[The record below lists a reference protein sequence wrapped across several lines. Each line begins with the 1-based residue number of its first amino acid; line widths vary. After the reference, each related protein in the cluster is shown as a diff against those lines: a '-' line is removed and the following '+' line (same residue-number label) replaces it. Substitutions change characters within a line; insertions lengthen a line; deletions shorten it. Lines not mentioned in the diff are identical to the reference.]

1 MLLVVGSRW
10 DLRWWY
16 GNHCVGDSSSFGDYV
31 VYFVFRLIDSEVPL
45 SLEVI
50 GKAATGTACLKCGNE
65 HTDML
70 SKNVR
75 YVRTMYV
82 RVCTLR
88 RARDGVCSIWGRIM
102 GGWDGMAWVM
112 V

>member
-45 SLEVI
+45 SLERSSERQLPVPLASSAETNI
-50 GKAATGTACLKCGNE
+50 PICSQKMFG
-65 HTDML
+65 
-70 SKNVR
+70 
-75 YVRTMYV
+75 MYV
-82 RVCTLR
+82 RCTYEY
-88 RARDGVCSIWGRIM
+88 ARCDAHATGCALSGL
-102 GGWDGMAWVM
+102 GGSC
-112 V
+112 

>member
-45 SLEVI
+45 SLARGWYRTVRSSI
-50 GKAATGTACLKCGNE
+50 CL
-65 HTDML
+65 H
-70 SKNVR
+70 
-75 YVRTMYV
+75 
-82 RVCTLR
+82 
-88 RARDGVCSIWGRIM
+88 ARSP
-102 GGWDGMAWVM
+102 MALFLAIKK
-112 V
+112 

>member
-10 DLRWWY
+10 DLWWWY

-50 GKAATGTACLKCGNE
+50 GKAATGTVTTKRGKNRFPVFSIEFRNSVPKCGTTVLPL
-65 HTDML
+65 TDG
-70 SKNVR
+70 N
-75 YVRTMYV
+75 
-82 RVCTLR
+82 
-88 RARDGVCSIWGRIM
+88 D
-102 GGWDGMAWVM
+102 
-112 V
+112 

>member
-45 SLEVI
+45 SLERSSERQLPVPLATYRYAL
-50 GKAATGTACLKCGNE
+50 KKCSVCTYDVRTSMHAAT
-65 HTDML
+65 
-70 SKNVR
+70 
-75 YVRTMYV
+75 RT
-82 RVCTLR
+82 R
-88 RARDGVCSIWGRIM
+88 RGVLYLGADHGWM
-102 GGWDGMAWVM
+102 GWHGMAWVM